1 MNHDRYLD
9 LSMIFLVVLLISSLV
24 FFDFNFQ
31 GLVFSN
37 LEEQGSFNL
46 YSLILF
52 VFILIIL
59 LIVFFLIR
67 KKVNSLNRK
76 K

>member
-9 LSMIFLVVLLISSLV
+9 LSMVFLVLLLVSSLL
-24 FFDFNFQ
+24 FLDFNFQ

-37 LEEQGSFNL
+37 LEEQGSFNI
-46 YSLILF
+46 YSLVFF
-52 VFILIIL
+52 VFILILL
-59 LIVFFLIR
+59 LITFFLIR
-67 KKVNSLNRK
+67 KKVNLLNRK

>member
-1 MNHDRYLD
+1 MNNDRYLD
-9 LSMIFLVVLLISSLV
+9 LSMVFLVLLLISSLL

-37 LEEQGSFNL
+37 LEEQGPFNF
-46 YSLILF
+46 YSLIFF
-52 VFILIIL
+52 VFILILL
-59 LIVFFLIR
+59 LITFFLIKR
-67 KKVNSLNRK
+67 KVNLLNMK